1 MQRVRAPLTG
11 KRGRGMT
18 GERGNGEQS
27 ENGVEQLFQLADRFN
42 PAIETAAGD
51 LRDLLIDVQRGMT
64 KPWDDLLQIDQE
76 ARVRPSELSAEK
88 VTRKLA
94 FPLLSSAFGA
104 KVEQVN
110 VKEKGVA
117 AKFGILH
124 DGDEVLVD
132 TLVHMNMRGRSVVSV
147 LVDPESYMG
156 ARAPATSR
164 RDQGDLPLEDQPAGP
179 PDAVHADD
187 QSEKPA
193 AGAGKAAALDGFNE
207 TRNPF
212 NHPQLA
218 SIYSFD
224 QSEVWAQAHAAAEK
238 ALVEANAAIAEN
250 RRKLGIPERFA
261 PGLVMGCYGRSEN
274 ASRERRVELR
284 RVAVARIAA
293 IERDGRRIVF
303 FQKLFS
309 EVPELVGAKSAAY
322 LLLIGG
328 ARGSSTNSSIDG

>member
-164 RDQGDLPLEDQPAGP
+164 RDQGDLPLEDQPCRPRPTRCTPTTRARSRLR
-179 PDAVHADD
+179 V
-187 QSEKPA
+187 PA
-193 AGAGKAAALDGFNE
+193 RPRRWTASMRPATRST
-207 TRNPF
+207 TRNSP
-212 NHPQLA
+212 A
-218 SIYSFD
+218 STLSTNPK
-224 QSEVWAQAHAAAEK
+224 S
-238 ALVEANAAIAEN
+238 
-250 RRKLGIPERFA
+250 
-261 PGLVMGCYGRSEN
+261 
-274 ASRERRVELR
+274 
-284 RVAVARIAA
+284 
-293 IERDGRRIVF
+293 GRRLTRL
-303 FQKLFS
+303 QKRRSSKPMPPL
-309 EVPELVGAKSAAY
+309 PRTA
-322 LLLIGG
+322 
-328 ARGSSTNSSIDG
+328 GSSESRSGSRQVS